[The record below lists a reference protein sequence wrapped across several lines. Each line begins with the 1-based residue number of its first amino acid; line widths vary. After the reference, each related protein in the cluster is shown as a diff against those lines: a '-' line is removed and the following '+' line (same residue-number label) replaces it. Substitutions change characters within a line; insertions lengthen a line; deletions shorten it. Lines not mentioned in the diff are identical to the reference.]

1 MTSQG
6 AVHIQVRDFMLS
18 DVATAGRNK
27 KIPYNLSK
35 RLSRRELILC
45 CCFWRQAFERKQ
57 CWQPDKPVEWQSPLL
72 KQTFIITVEQVHSY
86 PLLGR
91 MKGGIK
97 WSHLL
102 LTAEVQRKSACR
114 MLCVFDTFCVL
125 LLALCHTSQWQ
136 GRILS
141 QLAVV
146 TEFCISCR
154 DSSPD
159 FSTATLLF
167 TRSDLGLSLLEMVS
181 HERSCGTSTKSTKA
195 VADLFYN
202 VALILKVLLT
212 FHLEFLFC

>member
-57 CWQPDKPVEWQSPLL
+57 CWQPDKLVEWQSPLL

-146 TEFCISCR
+146 TEF
-154 DSSPD
+154 SSPAGIAPQISAQLLC
-159 FSTATLLF
+159 FSQGVTLACHYWKWCLMRDPVGQAPNPQRQWL
-167 TRSDLGLSLLEMVS
+167 TYSTMSLW
-181 HERSCGTSTKSTKA
+181 
-195 VADLFYN
+195 F
-202 VALILKVLLT
+202 
-212 FHLEFLFC
+212 